1 MKNRLILV
9 ILVLASQLFG
19 CSQFYAHRDNLN
31 EQIDSWLAE
40 NEFGKIEAT
49 MKYLSASH
57 PDYQKIK
64 NRKPALA
71 TARKAYIENT
81 ISKADKLVADQQWQQ
96 AIDLYSEAQTKVPDD
111 PTLINKKTELID
123 ERDAQVKE
131 LRKDMMLRR
140 GRALVQYQAIYQKLE
155 KLIPDDYGA
164 RYDINRYHKERQD
177 VAAELMEYG
186 EYSLESRN
194 YALAE
199 ECIDLSNSLVPT
211 AEKKKMLAGIVRTR
225 KNIDDKRRSNELL
238 DAYQKAYDS
247 GDFAKAGGHLET
259 LIKLD
264 GNNKQARELKAKL
277 DRDIK
282 RRVESGIDRGKT
294 LYSQGKINEAL
305 SIWEG
310 LLKIDPKNEE
320 LASLIARGK
329 KVSTKIKTLE
339 KTSNN

>member
-81 ISKADKLVADQQWQQ
+81 ISKADKLVADPHWHQ
-96 AIDLYSEAQTKVPDD
+96 AIAPHSQAQTQVPDD
-111 PTLINKKTELID
+111 PTLNNKKTELSD

>member
-1 MKNRLILV
+1 MKTRLLLV
-9 ILVLASQLFG
+9 TLLLASQLYG

-31 EQIDSWLAE
+31 EQIDSWLVE
-40 NEFGKIEAT
+40 NEYGKIEST
-49 MKYLSASH
+49 LKYLSTSH

-64 NRKPALA
+64 DRKPALTA
-71 TARKAYIENT
+71 ARKAYIENVT
-81 ISKADKLVADQQWQQ
+81 SKADKLVADQQWQQ
-96 AIDLYSEAQTKVPDD
+96 AIDLYTEAQAKVPDD
-111 PTLINKKTELID
+111 PTLIKRKTSLID
-123 ERDAQVKE
+123 ERDSQVKE

-140 GRALVQYQAIYQKLE
+140 GRALVQYQSIYQKLE

-164 RYDINRYHKERQD
+164 RYDINRYHKEKQD

-186 EYSLESRN
+186 EYSLDSRN
-194 YALAE
+194 YVLAE
-199 ECIDLSNSLVPT
+199 ECIDLSNSLAPS
-211 AEKKKMLAGIVRTR
+211 AEKKKMLANIVRTR

-238 DAYQKAYDS
+238 EAYEKAYDS
-247 GDFAKAGGHLET
+247 GDFAKAGSHLET
-259 LIKLD
+259 LLKLD
-264 GNNKQARELKAKL
+264 SNNKQARELKTKL

-282 RRVESGIDRGKT
+282 RRVESGIERGKT
-294 LYSQGKINEAL
+294 LYSLGKINEAL

-320 LASLIARGK
+320 LASLITRGK